1 MAIETYRHLFN
12 YLTKKPRILETELM
26 LNGVVSL
33 VEDCKGYK
41 VSFLKDILTP
51 RFSGYSY
58 GDYSLTAKFKCLY
71 HNHEIPNLNCTC
83 GFYSFK
89 DISEAKKLLA
99 YREGSVL
106 LEVEH
111 YGDIIEHSK
120 GYRASEQEILSIN
133 FPKTCHRLLCRREAG
148 GVTHRFNNWM
158 QVCVEHASDSFHTF
172 RELRLL
178 MPVEINLI

>member
-1 MAIETYRHLFN
+1 MALETYRYLFS
-12 YLTKKPRILETELM
+12 YLKKTPKNPADDFTQGEFI
-26 LNGVVSL
+26 SL
-33 VEDCKGYK
+33 VEECKGFK
-41 VSFLKDILTP
+41 VSFLKDILNP

-58 GDYSLTAKFKCLY
+58 GDYSLIAKFKCLY
-71 HNHEIPNLNCTC
+71 HDHLTPSFDCTC

-99 YREGSVL
+99 YREGSVI

-120 GYRASEQEILSIN
+120 GYRASEQEVLSIN
-133 FPKTCHRLLCRREAG
+133 FPKSCHRLLCRREAG

-158 QVCVEHASDSFHTF
+158 QVCSDHASDTFHTF
-172 RELRLL
+172 KELRLL